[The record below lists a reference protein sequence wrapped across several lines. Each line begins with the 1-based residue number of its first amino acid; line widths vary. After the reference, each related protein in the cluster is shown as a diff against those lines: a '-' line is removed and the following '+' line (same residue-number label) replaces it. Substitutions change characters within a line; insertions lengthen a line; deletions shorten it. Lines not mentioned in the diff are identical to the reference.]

1 MSDWA
6 TLTRAFEASGMQ
18 SAVAERIYDAI
29 HENVATKADLQQ
41 VEAVLKAD
49 LRELEQR
56 LDLRFAATDTRF
68 EQAERQ
74 IGRMVTRLG
83 AVVVVPFGT
92 RGTRLRARISA

>member
-1 MSDWA
+1 MSDRA
-6 TLTRAFEASGMQ
+6 ALTRAFEASGMQ
-18 SAVAERIYDAI
+18 SAVAERIATEIYEPT

-56 LDLRFAATDTRF
+56 LDLRFAAIDTRF

-83 AVVVVPFGT
+83 A
-92 RGTRLRARISA
+92 ASS